1 MSTPFAILRHA
12 TTSWNVE
19 RRLQGQTDIP
29 LSAAGEAEAASWR
42 LPSPA
47 DGWQRVSSPLG
58 RALRTAELIRPA
70 APVTVDSRLRE
81 MSFGSWEG
89 RTLADLRATVG
100 EKFLIAERRGLDFEA
115 PNGESP
121 RTVMTRMAGWAQSI
135 ARDGTPVVA
144 VSHKAAIRALL
155 AFAMGWDMQG
165 RPPVK
170 LDWRCLHYF
179 SVTGEGRVSLDQPNV
194 PLSQGPMAPQSLASV
209 A

>member
-29 LSAAGEAEAASWR
+29 LSAEGEAEAASWR
-42 LPSPA
+42 LPPPA
-47 DGWQRVSSPLG
+47 DGWRRVCSPLS
-58 RALRTAELIRPA
+58 RALRTARLLQPP
-70 APVTVDSRLRE
+70 APVTVESRLRE

-100 EKFLIAERRGLDFEA
+100 EEFLLAERRGLDFEA

-121 RTVMTRMAGWAQSI
+121 RKVMARMADWTRDI
-135 ARDGTPVVA
+135 ARSGTPLVA

-155 AFAMGWDMQG
+155 AHATGWDMQS

-179 SVTGEGRVSLDQPNV
+179 SVTSGGTVTLDQPNV
-194 PLSQGPMAPQSLASV
+194 PLLAKTLAGV